1 MLRHEVAI
9 TFLHLKG
16 LSTVE
21 LGSMLGL
28 SEVIMT
34 SFFWTL
40 FPWKILTS
48 LPEGQALMGIPGL
61 IQELSKTPL
70 DHLC

>member
-9 TFLHLKG
+9 IFLRLKG
-16 LSTVE
+16 LSIVE
-21 LGSMLGL
+21 LGDMLGL
-28 SEVIMT
+28 GEVITT

-48 LPEGQALMGIPGL
+48 LPEGQALMSIPGL
-61 IQELSKTPL
+61 IQELSKATL